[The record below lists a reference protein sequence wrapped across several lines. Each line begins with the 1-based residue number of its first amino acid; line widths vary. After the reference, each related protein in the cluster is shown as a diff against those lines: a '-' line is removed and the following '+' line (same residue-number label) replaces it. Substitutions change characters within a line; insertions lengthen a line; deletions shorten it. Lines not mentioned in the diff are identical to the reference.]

1 MSSKAIGID
10 LGTTNTVCGVYEN
23 DKVIIIPNI
32 GQNLTPSFI
41 GFEETSSKILIG
53 EAARNKFISNSEN
66 TIYDAKRLIG
76 RRFKDKSVQEDI
88 KILSYKNKIKERKVT
103 GRCEIEDKKNKY
115 TIEKISS
122 LILGQMKK
130 SAEEY
135 LGGEV
140 KDCVITVPA
149 YFNEVQKQCTRDAG
163 TIAGLNVMR
172 IINEPTAAAIA
183 YRLDGI
189 NNKGQYVFVFDL
201 GGGTF
206 DVSILYIN
214 NNGDIEVKAIDGV
227 SHLGGI
233 DFDKKMVDFCI
244 KEFKEENDI
253 DLSNDPKIVN
263 RIKKECEQ
271 KKKGFI

>member
-1 MSSKAIGID
+1 M
-10 LGTTNTVCGVYEN
+10 
-23 DKVIIIPNI
+23 
-32 GQNLTPSFI
+32 
-41 GFEETSSKILIG
+41 
-53 EAARNKFISNSEN
+53 
-66 TIYDAKRLIG
+66 
-76 RRFKDKSVQEDI
+76 
-88 KILSYKNKIKERKVT
+88 T
-103 GRCEIEDKKNKY
+103 GRCVIEDKENKY

-122 LILGQMKK
+122 LILGQIKK

-214 NNGDIEVKAIDGV
+214 DDGDIEVKAIDGV

-233 DFDKKMVDFCI
+233 DFDKRMVDFCI
-244 KEFKEENDI
+244 KEFKEEYEIDLPNDPTI
-253 DLSNDPKIVN
+253 INRIKRECERGKKDLSN
-263 RIKKECEQ
+263 
-271 KKKGFI
+271 